1 MNGVVKIK
9 YINGKEES
17 FVFTPKFDPLMMAN
31 RIKELLSLPALIFQ
45 LENGMT
51 VIPIANIESISIVH
65 SKLGRN
71 AISIPLAIAASRF
84 VQTSE

>member
-9 YINGKEES
+9 YINGNEES
-17 FVFTPKFDPLMMAN
+17 FVFAPKFDPATMTN
-31 RIKELLSLPALIFQ
+31 RIKELLSLSALIFQ
-45 LENGMT
+45 LENGLT
-51 VIPIANIESISIVH
+51 VIPIANIESISIIH

-84 VQTSE
+84 VKTEE

>member
-17 FVFTPKFDPLMMAN
+17 FVFAPKFDPMVMTN
-31 RIKELLSLPALIFQ
+31 RIKELLSLPALLFQ
-45 LENGMT
+45 LENGLT
-51 VIPIANIESISIVH
+51 VIPIANIESISIIH

-71 AISIPLAIAASRF
+71 SVSIPLAIAASRF
-84 VQTSE
+84 VKTSD

>member
-17 FVFTPKFDPLMMAN
+17 FVFSPKFDPMTMTN

-51 VIPIANIESISIVH
+51 VIPIANIESISITH

-71 AISIPLAIAASRF
+71 SVSIPLAIAASRF
-84 VQTSE
+84 VRTED